1 MRKWTALRAAVA
13 GSALTLIVGTT
24 VTVSDLA
31 STANAEPNIALPIEL
46 VEAIGRDLHMTP
58 EQYLTRAAQA
68 QDLGSYARNFR
79 GTWPNEFSGAWLSP
93 DGTAVIGVTSGTAA
107 SGALRDGYQTRMMPI
122 SANDLE
128 RSVGQLNRQIAEL
141 PDSASSQING
151 VMIDLL
157 NSQIVID
164 VTNSPTG
171 RQLNLPTVIGNIK
184 VVLTPGGG
192 GPVDPRPMGGDTFLS
207 TRGPLRDTSVTEI
220 GVCSFGFNSV
230 DAHGDALNVSAGH
243 CDPTIAGGNSGGGAG
258 VYIPNLRDVRD
269 SPQVGSF
276 DRASIGDPAHNHL
289 DYSLIKFN
297 NSVAGSPL
305 AGPFIRGGN
314 GTTLTV
320 TGTAEPVIGAPV
332 CKSGQTSAFTCGVIV
347 ADHVEAHLFSPEGDP
362 MLIRGFASTACTLAG
377 DSGGALVT
385 GTLALGINSGSNSAN
400 ATSCPEANISLAP
413 GGGTASLGISIR
425 DILTDIDASSG
436 GGVGAGIRVRTG

>member
-13 GSALTLIVGTT
+13 VSALTLILGTT
-24 VTVSDLA
+24 VAVADLT
-31 STANAEPNIALPIEL
+31 STANAESNPALPVEL
-46 VEAIGRDLHMTP
+46 VEAIARDLHLTP
-58 EQYLTRAAQA
+58 EQYLERAAQA
-68 QDLGSYARNFR
+68 QELGAYARDFR
-79 GTWPNEFSGAWLSP
+79 GTWPNEFTGAWLST
-93 DGTAVIGVTSGTAA
+93 DGHAVIGVTSGTAA
-107 SGALRDGYQTRMMPI
+107 ARAARDGYQTRMMPI
-122 SANDLE
+122 SANELD
-128 RSVGQLNRQIAEL
+128 RTVGEVNRHIAAL
-141 PDSASSQING
+141 PDSASSQVNA
-151 VMIDLL
+151 VLIDLL

-171 RQLNLPTVIGNIK
+171 RLLNLPTVIGNIK

-207 TRGPLRDTSVTEI
+207 TSVPLRDTSVTEI

-230 DAHGDALNVSAGH
+230 DAQGNALNVSAGH
-243 CDPTIAGGNSGGGAG
+243 CDPTLLSGNNRTGAG
-258 VYIPNLRDVRD
+258 VYIPDLRDVRD

-276 DRASIGDPAHNHL
+276 ARASIGDPAHNNL
-289 DYSLIKFN
+289 DYSLIRFN

-305 AGPFIRGGN
+305 VGPVIRGGN

-320 TGTAEPVIGAPV
+320 TGTAEPVVGAPV

-347 ADHVEAHLFSPEGDP
+347 ADRVEGHLFSTEGDP
-362 MLIRGFASTACTLAG
+362 MLIHGFASTACTLAG
-377 DSGGALVT
+377 DSGGAIVT
-385 GTLALGINSGSNSAN
+385 GTLALGINSGSNSAT